1 MTEHSEEFIETY
13 ERAAKALR
21 ENDKETTLQII
32 KEAREEQI
40 NLSAKY
46 RQHTAEELDLIE
58 YAKNNNT
65 GLAAKIFLTMSKED
79 QAAFLRL

>member
-1 MTEHSEEFIETY
+1 MIFLMVLMLSLLSQVIKMTEHSEEFIETY

-40 NLSAKY
+40 NLSAKIPSTY
-46 RQHTAEELDLIE
+46 SRRAGPDRIR
-58 YAKNNNT
+58 K
-65 GLAAKIFLTMSKED
+65 K
-79 QAAFLRL
+79 